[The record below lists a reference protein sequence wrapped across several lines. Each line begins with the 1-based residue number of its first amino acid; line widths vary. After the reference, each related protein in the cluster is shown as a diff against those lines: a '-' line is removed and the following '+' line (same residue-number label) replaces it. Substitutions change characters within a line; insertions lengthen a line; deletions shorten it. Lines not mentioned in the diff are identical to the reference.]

1 MHRTIITPD
10 TINVYIQIPE
20 KYIGKN
26 IEILVYSTDELK
38 EESNTI
44 NQNKKKPSDYVG
56 CISKETAQDMLV
68 HIEQS
73 RKEWERDI

>member
-1 MHRTIITPD
+1 MHRTILTPD

-38 EESNTI
+38 EESNAT
-44 NQNKKKPSDYVG
+44 NQNTKKPSDYVG